1 MWDNFNVHLRA
12 ELRAFTG
19 PGLAAG
25 VPAARLCPDLNPVE
39 GTWSVF
45 KRGVLANLAVAS
57 YAYLVQV
64 IQQSRNLAVR
74 GLSTPVSYDPPAGPC
89 LAGL

>member
-1 MWDNFNVHLRA
+1 MWDNFNVHLGP